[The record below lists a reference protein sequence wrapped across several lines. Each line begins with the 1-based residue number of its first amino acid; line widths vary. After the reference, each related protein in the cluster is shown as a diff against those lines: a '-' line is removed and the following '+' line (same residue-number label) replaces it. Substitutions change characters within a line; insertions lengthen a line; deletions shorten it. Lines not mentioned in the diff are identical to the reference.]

1 MAQNQEDVGSNP
13 GTVYWMD
20 VSVASYYIKEKLK
33 IKVAKWGT
41 PKKYLKKNYV
51 IGKSHEKF

>member
-1 MAQNQEDVGSNP
+1 MIKRSWVQTPAP
-13 GTVYWMD
+13 YWMD